1 MELKCPS
8 CGENVEV
15 SRGGTCPKCAW
26 QFENEPAAAPR
37 VQIRPAARPKVLPKV
52 DVALTVDRTGSTDPF
67 AEGLQKMS
75 RDVLKLIESKA
86 LALKVWLQTH
96 GDRDEGM
103 MEALLTDGGT
113 ADQAI
118 ADLGTVIFEGGGD
131 PAESHADAVELLM
144 NRVPWNANP
153 LESRGAIIAILTAD
167 SKPAQSGHSAAQIGE
182 EIRRRNLL
190 LYVVAQRTPI
200 LNELVKAADGLFFE
214 ISNTPSKD
222 EVEQIANQLAASIIQ
237 TASGSATRPL

>member
-1 MELKCPS
+1 MA
-8 CGENVEV
+8 
-15 SRGGTCPKCAW
+15 PK
-26 QFENEPAAAPR
+26 

-52 DVALTVDRTGSTDPF
+52 DVALAVDRTGSTEPF
-67 AEGLQKMS
+67 AEGVQRMS

-86 LALKVWLQTH
+86 LALRVSLQTH

-103 MEALLTDGGT
+103 MEALLTDGGP

-118 ADLGTVIFEGGGD
+118 GDLGTVIFAGGGD
-131 PAESHADAVELLM
+131 PPEHHLDAIEVLM

-153 LESRGAIIAILTAD
+153 LESRGAIVAILTAD

-182 EIRRRNLL
+182 EIRRRGLL
-190 LYVVAQRTPI
+190 LYLVAQRTPT
-200 LNELVKAADGLFFE
+200 LNELVKAAEGLFFE
-214 ISNTPSKD
+214 ISNTPSKY
-222 EVEQIANQLAASIIQ
+222 EVEQITNQLAASIIQ